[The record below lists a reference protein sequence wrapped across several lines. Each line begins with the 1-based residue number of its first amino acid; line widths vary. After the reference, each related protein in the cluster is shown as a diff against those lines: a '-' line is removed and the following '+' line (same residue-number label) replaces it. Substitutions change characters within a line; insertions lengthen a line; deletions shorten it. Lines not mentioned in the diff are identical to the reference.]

1 MLVCDQDWPKGR
13 AEGGGGHK
21 TGNSINLL
29 AHWRLKN
36 DGVIS
41 ALGLRC
47 LIRSYFCCKRKQLTQ
62 DTGVET
68 TVKKPL
74 DSIENRDLEVV
85 NNPNP
90 SPGGLYGLC
99 FPPSVSAPF
108 PSQRQAC
115 LSMQEVLI
123 SSAPPAGTPG

>member
-13 AEGGGGHK
+13 GEGGGHK

-90 SPGGLYGLC
+90 SPGGAVRPLLSSECLC
-99 FPPSVSAPF
+99 SIPVTEASLSVY
-108 PSQRQAC
+108 
-115 LSMQEVLI
+115 
-123 SSAPPAGTPG
+123 AGSPDI